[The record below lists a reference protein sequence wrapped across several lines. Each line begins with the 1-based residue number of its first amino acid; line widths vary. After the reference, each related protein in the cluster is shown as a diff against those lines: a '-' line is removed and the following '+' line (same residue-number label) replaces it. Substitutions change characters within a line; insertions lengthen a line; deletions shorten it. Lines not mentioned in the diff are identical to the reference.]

1 MKETSLLSFL
11 LFLSLLVSSFP
22 FHKIHSTSSL
32 TGGVDFHK
40 SFSLRIFP
48 KRKHSAV
55 VNSLGKGFGKPVIL
69 SQLLSNQ
76 LTLTRPGDCR
86 KLEGH
91 YKKIVERHAILFQQ
105 LLSQNSESHTV
116 TDIYAR
122 TELTSK
128 TWFIGR
134 IIHSNRHRV
143 LDAIKSLEILLIEY
157 AKTLQPL
164 ELGKALVTQH
174 PQILFQSH
182 LNGPPVEQNHKDVPR
197 TDLTRYY
204 HFNKETAFFDFS
216 EIGFEPRIYSNAEI
230 IELEDTAGK
239 GKHKAYYFYCFDDG
253 KIMTPEDLL
262 RRNDEKE
269 SFEEEITDEFMN
281 KATQDMEESS
291 MKGEDDDENSST
303 GNEKSDKASLATATA
318 RTTKFFEALLQ
329 NDAVKRALSG
339 SQTKTKQKKKK
350 EKNIS
355 EE

>member
-1 MKETSLLSFL
+1 MKETLLLSFL
-11 LFLSLLVSSFP
+11 WFFSLFLSSFP
-22 FHKIHSTSSL
+22 FRDIHSAISL
-32 TGGVDFHK
+32 TEGVGFHK
-40 SFSLRIFP
+40 SFALRIFP

-91 YKKIVERHAILFQQ
+91 YKKLVERHAILFQQ
-105 LLSQNSESHTV
+105 LLTQNPESHTV

-143 LDAIKSLEILLIEY
+143 LDAIKSLEIMLIEY

-182 LNGPPVEQNHKDVPR
+182 LNDPPSLEHNHKDVPR

-239 GKHKAYYFYCFDDG
+239 GKHKDYYFYCFDDG

-262 RRNDEKE
+262 RRNEEKE
-269 SFEEEITDEFMN
+269 SFEEEITDEFMS

-291 MKGEDDDENSST
+291 MKEEGDEKN
-303 GNEKSDKASLATATA
+303 NIVDDKASLATATA

-329 NDAVKRALSG
+329 NDAVKRALIG
-339 SQTKTKQKKKK
+339 SQTKKTKQKQ
-350 EKNIS
+350 KNIS